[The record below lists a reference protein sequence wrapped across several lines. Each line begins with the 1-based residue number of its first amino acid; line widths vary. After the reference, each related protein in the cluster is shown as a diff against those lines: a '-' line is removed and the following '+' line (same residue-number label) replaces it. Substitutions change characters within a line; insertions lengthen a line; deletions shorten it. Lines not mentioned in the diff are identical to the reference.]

1 MKVKNNLNGK
11 LNRLKMGMRRRK
23 FKLEKIQLQK
33 ELKYIRRKT
42 WRLAKP

>member
-11 LNRLKMGMRRRK
+11 LNRLEMVVRRRK

-33 ELKYIRRKT
+33 ELKYIRKKT
-42 WRLAKP
+42 WWVAKP